1 MSSSL
6 ENVARIA
13 IQELLDV
20 SPQVEV
26 ALVTTRTGDT
36 VAASL
41 RSGVSAD
48 HIASRITPLIVR
60 MIEQTERAR
69 VELGR
74 EPVTQCE
81 VACGDGSVFLV
92 ADASRVVV
100 AVTDAEPTVG
110 LVFYDLKTALR
121 VVREADAASTN
132 GLVEATS
139 DVATSTP
146 SDNEGAQA

>member
-6 ENVARIA
+6 ETIASTA

-26 ALVTTRTGDT
+26 ALVATRTGTT

-48 HIASRITPLIVR
+48 HIAGRITPLIVR
-60 MIEQTERAR
+60 MPDQTERAR

-74 EPVTQCE
+74 
-81 VACGDGSVFLV
+81 
-92 ADASRVVV
+92 
-100 AVTDAEPTVG
+100 
-110 LVFYDLKTALR
+110 
-121 VVREADAASTN
+121 
-132 GLVEATS
+132 
-139 DVATSTP
+139 
-146 SDNEGAQA
+146 

>member
-1 MSSSL
+1 MNSTL
-6 ENVARIA
+6 ETTAATA

-26 ALVTTRTGDT
+26 ALVATRSGSTI
-36 VAASL
+36 AAAL
-41 RSGVSAD
+41 RSGVTAD
-48 HIASRITPLIVR
+48 RIADRITPLIVR
-60 MIEQTERAR
+60 MLEQTERAR

-81 VACGDGSVFLV
+81 VGCGDGSVFLV
-92 ADASRVVV
+92 ADATRIVV

-121 VVREADAASTN
+121 VVREADAAGSN
-132 GLVEATS
+132 GLVDTTEAATTTS
-139 DVATSTP
+139 GDS
-146 SDNEGAQA
+146 EGAQA